1 MNKKDFRIAFMGTPE
16 FALESLKKIIEEN
29 FRIVCIVTAPDKPA
43 GRGKKI
49 RESAV
54 KKFAIINNIPVLQP
68 KNLKDIVFLNQLK
81 SYEAHLNVVVAFRML
96 PEAVWNMPTEGT
108 INLHASLLPD
118 YRGAAPINWAIM
130 NGEKKTGLSTF
141 FIEKDIDT
149 GKIILQK
156 EVQIP
161 SHMNVGELHDTMMI
175 EGAILLNKT
184 IELIISGNV
193 SPRAQ
198 PKVKK
203 PKNAPKIH
211 SDDCRIPWNK
221 DAVTIYN
228 HIRGLSPYPGAW
240 TEVVIQGRE
249 IIKVK
254 IFETKILSGLSENK
268 VGSILSDN
276 KTYLKVAVDGG
287 FIFIN
292 ELQVPGKRR
301 MGIKDFLL
309 GNSPNQWKIDIE
321 DNN

>member
-1 MNKKDFRIAFMGTPE
+1 MNKKDFRIVFMGTPE
-16 FALESLKKIIEEN
+16 FALESLKIIEEN

-81 SYEAHLNVVVAFRML
+81 SYQAHLNVVVAFRML
-96 PEAVWNMPTEGT
+96 PEAIWNMPTEGT